1 MATVS
6 NNLRRSSRKRGN
18 SEISQQSEPS
28 LKTEEDSAGS
38 SSEQIAVATEVEK
51 QSVAVAPMQS
61 TKSEIP
67 PIKCEEGEASSTSED
82 VKPPAKTP
90 LSAGAAA
97 MAAVAKDTKVAPQSQ
112 SSSVG
117 TESKTNASTTTAI
130 QPPPKSSSPPPPL
143 KALTFHHL
151 QKKYGSELDYMLIEF
166 RKLERQLLGAP
177 AASAKTQQ
185 QKPEAAGS
193 KERREKLHG
202 FILHL
207 EDTIR
212 QVSEGCQLEKKRKS
226 SSSINEGEG
235 EKKPS
240 DASLQKQATL
250 PTAEFTAADA
260 SLSHLPPEK
269 EKEESVQRLEEHIL
283 ANLLPVKVRLTRQLA
298 AQKGATRNPATAPVK
313 PGAPATGAG
322 SSFADAEAK
331 RKAKERLYQ
340 QQQPPQK
347 PSPSQFGK
355 PIAQAGSSLTARLHG
370 KTLGAG
376 ASAAKGPSPI
386 PETAAAAAPHNKRRI
401 LYAGIAP
408 GSSQVS
414 SSVNAVAGVHPG
426 LIDDSAAKASSLAE
440 EERKRMKRLE
450 ESAARVALG
459 TGVVQPA
466 TATALNLSKHV
477 PIPSTMLKS
486 PPEGPATLAAR
497 AQAVASIPQPQPVAQ
512 MKAPPPPV
520 AKPKK
525 PHIPPNYD
533 DPSLSAEQV
542 SDLRI
547 KEARWRQHKRRRER
561 RRQRLEGRGNYPSS
575 IQQPHRMHP
584 SSAGQSSV
592 PSPSVNTS
600 SIPGAVVNG
609 VNILPKQS
617 GFHGPRT
624 VEYVCSMCNE
634 GYPSNS
640 DVNPWWVLTSHECPK
655 CGKVQIPRLD
665 ISAPANAIE
674 YHPALLAHM
683 DDGNSKMSAVDTSDH
698 HHAPASGLLP
708 YQHGSYLPRPAP
720 PILRSFSD
728 SDVSHTDVSD
738 GEGGNGKYDE
748 SSDEEEEI
756 DLDDADS
763 VTREEK
769 IEKEEFGFEY
779 KGEQLS
785 DDQARRLLVLIEHA
799 STCPGRHQCPKHR
812 NVCHSTKY
820 LMLHVRDCTGLL
832 SNGDVCP
839 FPWCRKV
846 KHLLYHLVSCEKGKE
861 CSICCPEKLPSN
873 LVALTGLN
881 QHRREKFRERTKA
894 LAAVA
899 AAKRQ
904 QMAAIAPTNSS
915 HIARQPA
922 SVTAPKK
929 SIPSAASQLA
939 RSQPVPNNV
948 ASSAICSAA
957 KVPGQS
963 NPGISRV
970 PVAQSTLKEIVPNIT
985 TAPIQQPSPAL
996 SACLPGTLSS
1006 LSVSALPTLE
1016 EAAMDIDDINLSVSE
1031 PLGS

>member
-1 MATVS
+1 MVTVS

-38 SSEQIAVATEVEK
+38 SSEQIVVTKEVGKQSIAVTEVKK
-51 QSVAVAPMQS
+51 QSIAAVPMQS
-61 TKSEIP
+61 TKPEIP
-67 PIKCEEGEASSTSED
+67 PIKHEVGEASSTGQAM
-82 VKPPAKTP
+82 KPLAKAP

-97 MAAVAKDTKVAPQSQ
+97 MAAVAKDAKVAPQTQPSI
-112 SSSVG
+112 G
-117 TESKTNASTTTAI
+117 TVNKTNAPSTATSSTN
-130 QPPPKSSSPPPPL
+130 PPTKSSSPPPPL

-151 QKKYGSELDYMLIEF
+151 QRKYGTELDYMLVEF

-177 AASAKTQQ
+177 AASAKMQQ

-212 QVSEGCQLEKKRKS
+212 QVSEGCQLEKKRNS
-226 SSSINEGEG
+226 ASSIKEEEG
-235 EKKPS
+235 EKES
-240 DASLQKQATL
+240 ADASLQKQVSL

-313 PGAPATGAG
+313 PGAPAAGTG

-340 QQQPPQK
+340 QQEPQQK

-376 ASAAKGPSPI
+376 AAGTAAKGPSPI
-386 PETAAAAAPHNKRRI
+386 TETAAAAAAPPNKRRI

-414 SSVNAVAGVHPG
+414 SSVNAVAGIHPG
-426 LIDDSAAKASSLAE
+426 LIDDGAAKASSMAE

-459 TGVVQPA
+459 TGVAQPA
-466 TATALNLSKHV
+466 TTTALNASKHV

-497 AQAVASIPQPQPVAQ
+497 AQAVAIPQPVAQ

-533 DPSLSAEQV
+533 DPSLSAGQL
-542 SDLRI
+542 SQLRF

-561 RRQRLEGRGNYPSS
+561 RRQRLEGRGNYSS
-575 IQQPHRMHP
+575 SMQQPHRMHP
-584 SSAGQSSV
+584 SSTGQSSV
-592 PSPSVNTS
+592 PSSSMNAS
-600 SIPGAVVNG
+600 SIPGTVVNG
-609 VNILPKQS
+609 VNIAPKQN

-640 DVNPWWVLTSHECPK
+640 DVNPWWVLTSQECPK

-683 DDGNSKMSAVDTSDH
+683 DDGNKMSSVDTSDH
-698 HHAPASGLLP
+698 HHAPATGLLP
-708 YQHGSYLPRPAP
+708 YQHGSYLSRPAP

-728 SDVSHTDVSD
+728 SDVSHTDESD
-738 GEGGNGKYDE
+738 GEGGGGKYDE

-779 KGEQLS
+779 KGDKLS

-799 STCPGRHQCPKHR
+799 STCPGK
-812 NVCHSTKY
+812 
-820 LMLHVRDCTGLL
+820 
-832 SNGDVCP
+832 
-839 FPWCRKV
+839 
-846 KHLLYHLVSCEKGKE
+846 
-861 CSICCPEKLPSN
+861 
-873 LVALTGLN
+873 
-881 QHRREKFRERTKA
+881 
-894 LAAVA
+894 
-899 AAKRQ
+899 
-904 QMAAIAPTNSS
+904 
-915 HIARQPA
+915 
-922 SVTAPKK
+922 
-929 SIPSAASQLA
+929 
-939 RSQPVPNNV
+939 
-948 ASSAICSAA
+948 
-957 KVPGQS
+957 
-963 NPGISRV
+963 
-970 PVAQSTLKEIVPNIT
+970 
-985 TAPIQQPSPAL
+985 
-996 SACLPGTLSS
+996 
-1006 LSVSALPTLE
+1006 
-1016 EAAMDIDDINLSVSE
+1016 
-1031 PLGS
+1031 

>member
-6 NNLRRSSRKRGN
+6 TRRSSRKRGN

-38 SSEQIAVATEVEK
+38 SSEQIAAATEVE
-51 QSVAVAPMQS
+51 QQSESVAVAPMQPS
-61 TKSEIP
+61 KSEHP
-67 PIKCEEGEASSTSED
+67 SIKQEEGEACSTSEA
-82 VKPPAKTP
+82 VKPPAKAP

-97 MAAVAKDTKVAPQSQ
+97 MAAVAKDAKVVPQTQ
-112 SSSVG
+112 SSIGAV
-117 TESKTNASTTTAI
+117 SKPNVSTAAT

-151 QKKYGSELDYMLIEF
+151 QRKYGSELDYMLVEF

-177 AASAKTQQ
+177 AASAKIQQ

-212 QVSEGCQLEKKRKS
+212 QVTEGCQLEKKRNS
-226 SSSINEGEG
+226 SSSIKEGDE
-235 EKKPS
+235 EKKAS
-240 DASLQKQATL
+240 DASLQKQASL

-298 AQKGATRNPATAPVK
+298 AQKGASRNPATAPVK
-313 PGAPATGAG
+313 PGAPATGSS

-340 QQQPPQK
+340 EQQSQQK

-370 KTLGAG
+370 KTLGTG
-376 ASAAKGPSPI
+376 VAKGPSPI
-386 PETAAAAAPHNKRRI
+386 SDTAAAAAQPNKRRI

-426 LIDDSAAKASSLAE
+426 LIDDDAAKASSMAE

-450 ESAARVALG
+450 ETAARVALQQ
-459 TGVVQPA
+459 T
-466 TATALNLSKHV
+466 TASKHV

-497 AQAVASIPQPQPVAQ
+497 AQTVASIPKPQPV
-512 MKAPPPPV
+512 KAPPPPV

-533 DPSLSAEQV
+533 DPSLTAEQV
-542 SDLRI
+542 SELRF

-561 RRQRLEGRGNYPSS
+561 RRQRLEGQGNYPSS
-575 IQQPHRMHP
+575 VQQPHRMHP

-592 PSPSVNTS
+592 PSASIDAS
-600 SIPGAVVNG
+600 SIPVNG
-609 VNILPKQS
+609 VNMVPKQS
-617 GFHGPRT
+617 GFHGPRS

-634 GYPSNS
+634 GYPSS
-640 DVNPWWVLTSHECPK
+640 CDVNPWWALTSQECPK

-665 ISAPANAIE
+665 ITAPTNTIE

-683 DDGNSKMSAVDTSDH
+683 DDGNSKMSSVDTSDH
-698 HHAPASGLLP
+698 QHAPSSGLIP
-708 YQHGSYLPRPAP
+708 YQHGAYLPRPAP

-728 SDVSHTDVSD
+728 SDVSHTDESD
-738 GEGGNGKYDE
+738 GEGLGGKYDE

-779 KGEQLS
+779 KGEKLS

-799 STCPGRHQCPKHR
+799 STCPGR
-812 NVCHSTKY
+812 
-820 LMLHVRDCTGLL
+820 
-832 SNGDVCP
+832 
-839 FPWCRKV
+839 
-846 KHLLYHLVSCEKGKE
+846 
-861 CSICCPEKLPSN
+861 
-873 LVALTGLN
+873 
-881 QHRREKFRERTKA
+881 
-894 LAAVA
+894 
-899 AAKRQ
+899 
-904 QMAAIAPTNSS
+904 
-915 HIARQPA
+915 
-922 SVTAPKK
+922 
-929 SIPSAASQLA
+929 
-939 RSQPVPNNV
+939 
-948 ASSAICSAA
+948 
-957 KVPGQS
+957 
-963 NPGISRV
+963 
-970 PVAQSTLKEIVPNIT
+970 
-985 TAPIQQPSPAL
+985 
-996 SACLPGTLSS
+996 
-1006 LSVSALPTLE
+1006 
-1016 EAAMDIDDINLSVSE
+1016 
-1031 PLGS
+1031 

>member
-1 MATVS
+1 MATVTN

-38 SSEQIAVATEVEK
+38 SSEQMAVATEVEK
-51 QSVAVAPMQS
+51 QSSVVVAPMQP

-67 PIKCEEGEASSTSED
+67 PIKHEEGEACSTSEA
-82 VKPPAKTP
+82 VNPPAKAP
-90 LSAGAAA
+90 LTAGAAA
-97 MAAVAKDTKVAPQSQ
+97 MAAVAKDTKVAPQTQ
-112 SSSVG
+112 SSIGAV
-117 TESKTNASTTTAI
+117 SKTNVPTTAS

-151 QKKYGSELDYMLIEF
+151 QRKYGSELDYMLVEF

-177 AASAKTQQ
+177 AAAAKIQQ

-212 QVSEGCQLEKKRKS
+212 QVSEGCQLEKKRNS
-226 SSSINEGEG
+226 SSSIKEGEG
-235 EKKPS
+235 EKKSS
-240 DASLQKQATL
+240 DASLPKQVSL

-298 AQKGATRNPATAPVK
+298 AQKGASRNPATAPVK
-313 PGAPATGAG
+313 PGAPATGAS

-340 QQQPPQK
+340 EQQPQQK
-347 PSPSQFGK
+347 ASPSQFGK

-376 ASAAKGPSPI
+376 ASKGPSPI
-386 PETAAAAAPHNKRRI
+386 PDTAAPPNKRRI

-426 LIDDSAAKASSLAE
+426 LIDDNAAKASSLAE

-459 TGVVQPA
+459 TTGVVQPA
-466 TATALNLSKHV
+466 SATALNVSKHV

-497 AQAVASIPQPQPVAQ
+497 AQAVASIPKPQPVSQ

-533 DPSLSAEQV
+533 DPSLTAEQI
-542 SDLRI
+542 SKLRF

-561 RRQRLEGRGNYPSS
+561 RRQRFEGRGNYPSS
-575 IQQPHRMHP
+575 VQQPHRMHP

-592 PSPSVNTS
+592 PSTSINAS

-609 VNILPKQS
+609 VNIVPKQS
-617 GFHGPRT
+617 GFHGPRS

-634 GYPSNS
+634 GYPSNC
-640 DVNPWWVLTSHECPK
+640 DVNPWWALTSHECPK

-683 DDGNSKMSAVDTSDH
+683 DDGNSKMSTVDTSDH
-698 HHAPASGLLP
+698 QHAPASGIIP
-708 YQHGSYLPRPAP
+708 YQHGAYLPRPAP

-728 SDVSHTDVSD
+728 SDVSHTDESD
-738 GEGGNGKYDE
+738 GEGRSEKYDE

-779 KGEQLS
+779 KGEKLS
-785 DDQARRLLVLIEHA
+785 DDQARRLLILIEHA

-839 FPWCRKV
+839 FPWCRK
-846 KHLLYHLVSCEKGKE
+846 GKE
-861 CSICCPEKLPSN
+861 CSICCPEKLPPS

-904 QMAAIAPTNSS
+904 QMAAVAPAKSS
-915 HIARQPA
+915 HIARQPV

-929 SIPSAASQLA
+929 SMTSAATPLA
-939 RSQPVPNNV
+939 RSQPVSNKV
-948 ASSAICSAA
+948 VSSAISSVTN
-957 KVPGQS
+957 VPGQS
-963 NPGISRV
+963 NQGITRV
-970 PVAQSTLKEIVPNIT
+970 PVTQQIVKEGVSKIT
-985 TAPIQQPSPAL
+985 TAPIQQPSPAF

-1016 EAAMDIDDINLSVSE
+1016 EAAMDIDDINLTASE

>member
-6 NNLRRSSRKRGN
+6 NNNSRRSSRKRGN
-18 SEISQQSEPS
+18 SELSQQSEPS
-28 LKTEEDSAGS
+28 LKTDAEDSVGS
-38 SSEQIAVATEVEK
+38 SSEQIIAVATEVEK
-51 QSVAVAPMQS
+51 QSSVAVPVDAVAMES
-61 TKSEIP
+61 TKSDIP
-67 PIKCEEGEASSTSED
+67 LKHEEGEASSSGD
-82 VKPPAKTP
+82 MKPAAKAT
-90 LSAGAAA
+90 LSAGGAA
-97 MAAVAKDTKVAPQSQ
+97 MAAATNDSAPKVAPQTQ
-112 SSSVG
+112 SSIG
-117 TESKTNASTTTAI
+117 TVNNTNIPTTT
-130 QPPPKSSSPPPPL
+130 QRPPKSSSPPPPL

-151 QKKYGSELDYMLIEF
+151 QKKYGAELDYMLVEF

-177 AASAKTQQ
+177 AASAKMQQ

-212 QVSEGCQLEKKRKS
+212 QVSQGCQLEEKRKS
-226 SSSINEGEG
+226 SSSSNEGGE
-235 EKKPS
+235 EKKSS
-240 DASLQKQATL
+240 DASLLQQQASL

-298 AQKGATRNPATAPVK
+298 AQKGATQNPATAPVK
-313 PGAPATGAG
+313 PGAQATGAG
-322 SSFADAEAK
+322 PSFAEAAEAK

-340 QQQPPQK
+340 QQQHQK

-370 KTLGAG
+370 ETLGTG

-386 PETAAAAAPHNKRRI
+386 PETAAAAAPPNKRRI

-426 LIDDSAAKASSLAE
+426 LIDDDAAKASLLAE

-459 TGVVQPA
+459 NGVVQPA
-466 TATALNLSKHV
+466 TATALNISKHV

-497 AQAVASIPQPQPVAQ
+497 AQAVASIPQPQPVAE

-525 PHIPPNYD
+525 PHIPPDYD
-533 DPSLSAEQV
+533 DPSLSAEEV
-542 SDLRI
+542 MKLRL

-561 RRQRLEGRGNYPSS
+561 RRQRLEGRGSYPSP
-575 IQQPHRMHP
+575 IQQPHRMHASSAVP
-584 SSAGQSSV
+584 SSL
-592 PSPSVNTS
+592 PSPPMDAS
-600 SIPGAVVNG
+600 SIPGTVVGG
-609 VNILPKQS
+609 VNIVPKQN
-617 GFHGPRT
+617 GFQGPRS
-624 VEYVCSMCNE
+624 VEYICSMCNE
-634 GYPSNS
+634 CYPSNC
-640 DVNPWWVLTSHECPK
+640 DANPWWVLTSHECPK

-665 ISAPANAIE
+665 IAAPANAIE

-683 DDGNSKMSAVDTSDH
+683 DEGNSKMSSVDTSDH
-698 HHAPASGLLP
+698 HHAPAPGLLP

-738 GEGGNGKYDE
+738 GEGGSGKYDE

-779 KGEQLS
+779 RGEKLS

-799 STCPGRHQCPKHR
+799 STCPGR
-812 NVCHSTKY
+812 
-820 LMLHVRDCTGLL
+820 
-832 SNGDVCP
+832 
-839 FPWCRKV
+839 
-846 KHLLYHLVSCEKGKE
+846 
-861 CSICCPEKLPSN
+861 
-873 LVALTGLN
+873 
-881 QHRREKFRERTKA
+881 
-894 LAAVA
+894 
-899 AAKRQ
+899 
-904 QMAAIAPTNSS
+904 
-915 HIARQPA
+915 
-922 SVTAPKK
+922 
-929 SIPSAASQLA
+929 
-939 RSQPVPNNV
+939 
-948 ASSAICSAA
+948 
-957 KVPGQS
+957 
-963 NPGISRV
+963 
-970 PVAQSTLKEIVPNIT
+970 
-985 TAPIQQPSPAL
+985 
-996 SACLPGTLSS
+996 
-1006 LSVSALPTLE
+1006 
-1016 EAAMDIDDINLSVSE
+1016 
-1031 PLGS
+1031 

>member
-1 MATVS
+1 MVTAS

-38 SSEQIAVATEVEK
+38 SSEQLAVAKEVEK
-51 QSVAVAPMQS
+51 QSVAVTQVEKQSVPVVPMQS
-61 TKSEIP
+61 TKSELP
-67 PIKCEEGEASSTSED
+67 PIQHEEGEASSTSQAK
-82 VKPPAKTP
+82 KPLAKAP

-97 MAAVAKDTKVAPQSQ
+97 MAAVAKDAKVAPLTQPSI
-112 SSSVG
+112 G
-117 TESKTNASTTTAI
+117 TVNKANVPSTATTLTK
-130 QPPPKSSSPPPPL
+130 PPPKSSSPPPPL

-151 QKKYGSELDYMLIEF
+151 QRKYGSELDYMLVEF

-177 AASAKTQQ
+177 AASAKMQQ

-212 QVSEGCQLEKKRKS
+212 QVSEGCQLEKKRNS
-226 SSSINEGEG
+226 ASSIKECEG
-235 EKKPS
+235 EKKSS
-240 DASLQKQATL
+240 DASLQKQVSL
-250 PTAEFTAADA
+250 PTAEFTAAEA

-313 PGAPATGAG
+313 PGAPAAGTG
-322 SSFADAEAK
+322 SSFADAEAQ

-340 QQQPPQK
+340 QQQPQQQK

-376 ASAAKGPSPI
+376 ASAAKGPSPL
-386 PETAAAAAPHNKRRI
+386 PETAAAAPPNKRRI

-426 LIDDSAAKASSLAE
+426 LIDDGAAKASSLAE

-459 TGVVQPA
+459 TGVAQPA
-466 TATALNLSKHV
+466 TTPALNVSKHV

-497 AQAVASIPQPQPVAQ
+497 AQAVPIPQPVAQ
-512 MKAPPPPV
+512 MKAPSPPV
-520 AKPKK
+520 SKPKK

-533 DPSLSAEQV
+533 DPSLSAGQV
-542 SDLRI
+542 SNLRL

-561 RRQRLEGRGNYPSS
+561 RRQRLEGRCNYSSS
-575 IQQPHRMHP
+575 IQQTHRMHP
-584 SSAGQSSV
+584 SSAGQSPV
-592 PSPSVNTS
+592 PSSINAS
-600 SIPGAVVNG
+600 SIPGTVVNG
-609 VNILPKQS
+609 VNMAPKQN

-640 DVNPWWVLTSHECPK
+640 DVNPWWVLTSQECPK

-683 DDGNSKMSAVDTSDH
+683 DDGNKMSSVDTSDH
-698 HHAPASGLLP
+698 HHAPASSSLLP
-708 YQHGSYLPRPAP
+708 YQHGSYISRPAP
-720 PILRSFSD
+720 PMLRSFSD
-728 SDVSHTDVSD
+728 SDVSLTDESD
-738 GEGGNGKYDE
+738 GEGGGGKYDE

-779 KGEQLS
+779 KGDKLS

-799 STCPGRHQCPKHR
+799 STCPGR
-812 NVCHSTKY
+812 
-820 LMLHVRDCTGLL
+820 
-832 SNGDVCP
+832 
-839 FPWCRKV
+839 
-846 KHLLYHLVSCEKGKE
+846 
-861 CSICCPEKLPSN
+861 
-873 LVALTGLN
+873 
-881 QHRREKFRERTKA
+881 
-894 LAAVA
+894 
-899 AAKRQ
+899 
-904 QMAAIAPTNSS
+904 
-915 HIARQPA
+915 
-922 SVTAPKK
+922 
-929 SIPSAASQLA
+929 
-939 RSQPVPNNV
+939 
-948 ASSAICSAA
+948 
-957 KVPGQS
+957 
-963 NPGISRV
+963 
-970 PVAQSTLKEIVPNIT
+970 
-985 TAPIQQPSPAL
+985 
-996 SACLPGTLSS
+996 
-1006 LSVSALPTLE
+1006 
-1016 EAAMDIDDINLSVSE
+1016 
-1031 PLGS
+1031 

>member
-1 MATVS
+1 MVTAS

-18 SEISQQSEPS
+18 SEISQQLEPS

-38 SSEQIAVATEVEK
+38 SSEQIAAAKEVEK
-51 QSVAVAPMQS
+51 QNTVAATQVEKQSIAVVTMQA

-67 PIKCEEGEASSTSED
+67 PIKHEEGEASSTSQAK
-82 VKPPAKTP
+82 KPLPKAP

-97 MAAVAKDTKVAPQSQ
+97 MAAVAKDAKVAPQTQ
-112 SSSVG
+112 SSSIGIG
-117 TESKTNASTTTAI
+117 TVNKTNVPSAATTK
-130 QPPPKSSSPPPPL
+130 PPPKSSSPPPL

-151 QKKYGSELDYMLIEF
+151 QRKYGSELDYMLVEF

-177 AASAKTQQ
+177 AASAKMQQ

-212 QVSEGCQLEKKRKS
+212 QVSEGCQLEKKRNS
-226 SSSINEGEG
+226 ASSIKEGEE
-235 EKKPS
+235 EKKSS
-240 DASLQKQATL
+240 DASPQKQVSL
-250 PTAEFTAADA
+250 PTAEFTAAEA

-313 PGAPATGAG
+313 PGAPAAGTG

-331 RKAKERLYQ
+331 QNAKERLYQ
-340 QQQPPQK
+340 QQQPQQQQK

-376 ASAAKGPSPI
+376 ASAAKGQSPV
-386 PETAAAAAPHNKRRI
+386 PEAAAAAPPNKRRI

-414 SSVNAVAGVHPG
+414 SSVNAVAGIHPG
-426 LIDDSAAKASSLAE
+426 LIDDGAAKASSLAE

-459 TGVVQPA
+459 TGVAQTA
-466 TATALNLSKHV
+466 TATALNASKHV

-497 AQAVASIPQPQPVAQ
+497 AQAVAIPQPVAQ
-512 MKAPPPPV
+512 TKAPPPLV

-525 PHIPPNYD
+525 PHLPPNYD
-533 DPSLSAEQV
+533 DPSLSAGQV
-542 SDLRI
+542 SNLRF

-561 RRQRLEGRGNYPSS
+561 RRQRLEGRGNYSSS
-575 IQQPHRMHP
+575 IQQTHRMHP

-592 PSPSVNTS
+592 PSSINAS
-600 SIPGAVVNG
+600 SIPGTVVNG
-609 VNILPKQS
+609 VNMAPKQN

-640 DVNPWWVLTSHECPK
+640 DANPWWVLTSQECPK

-683 DDGNSKMSAVDTSDH
+683 DDGNKMSSVDTSDH

-708 YQHGSYLPRPAP
+708 YQHGAYVSRPTP
-720 PILRSFSD
+720 PIPRSYSD
-728 SDVSHTDVSD
+728 SDVSLTDESD
-738 GEGGNGKYDE
+738 GEGGGGKYDE

-779 KGEQLS
+779 KGDKLS
-785 DDQARRLLVLIEHA
+785 DDQARRLLVLMEHA
-799 STCPGRHQCPKHR
+799 STCPGK
-812 NVCHSTKY
+812 
-820 LMLHVRDCTGLL
+820 
-832 SNGDVCP
+832 
-839 FPWCRKV
+839 
-846 KHLLYHLVSCEKGKE
+846 
-861 CSICCPEKLPSN
+861 
-873 LVALTGLN
+873 
-881 QHRREKFRERTKA
+881 
-894 LAAVA
+894 
-899 AAKRQ
+899 
-904 QMAAIAPTNSS
+904 
-915 HIARQPA
+915 
-922 SVTAPKK
+922 
-929 SIPSAASQLA
+929 
-939 RSQPVPNNV
+939 
-948 ASSAICSAA
+948 
-957 KVPGQS
+957 
-963 NPGISRV
+963 
-970 PVAQSTLKEIVPNIT
+970 
-985 TAPIQQPSPAL
+985 
-996 SACLPGTLSS
+996 
-1006 LSVSALPTLE
+1006 
-1016 EAAMDIDDINLSVSE
+1016 
-1031 PLGS
+1031 